1 MPSEIVK
8 EFKSFVKDL
17 DINNIYPQKS
27 YPYNYNESKYDLKF
41 ITDELVYCL
50 DIDVDDRNLD
60 IKEEVLKALDKLP
73 DEDIVEI
80 IPLDLLGD
88 ILEKIKKIKKG

>member
-1 MPSEIVK
+1 MPIEIAK
-8 EFKSFVKDL
+8 EFKCFVEGL
-17 DINNIYPQKS
+17 DVNKIYLQNNYS
-27 YPYNYNESKYDLKF
+27 YNHNESKYDLKF
-41 ITDELVYCL
+41 IVDELVYCL
-50 DIDVDDRNLD
+50 DIDVNDINLD

-88 ILEKIKKIKKG
+88 ILEKIKK